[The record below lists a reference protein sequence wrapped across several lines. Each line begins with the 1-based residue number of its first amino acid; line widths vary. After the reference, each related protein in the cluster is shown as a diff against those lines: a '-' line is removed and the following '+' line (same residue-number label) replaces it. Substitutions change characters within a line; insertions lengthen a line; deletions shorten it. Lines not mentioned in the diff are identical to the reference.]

1 MDDKIVYF
9 PIFPDKEYLGSER
22 SDFVREWVERYLI
35 PAGVVTLEEE
45 KASAYL
51 VATGDSGFMKAVR
64 SNYDKEKIF
73 FGINCGTVG
82 FLLNPIT
89 EINMIPTDFSQISV
103 ISVKMMKAIF
113 QLRNGDVKDYLA
125 FNDIFCGRNIADY
138 ITFEIDGELTGFPK
152 RTVQGNGV
160 VVSTPQGSTGFILK
174 ALGSSGILPLDTNTW
189 KIGGVATGPYPND
202 LVMPQKITIC
212 VKSRKPV
219 NGYADGYAQEA
230 EDIES
235 VVIEPTA
242 NKVRVAFLKNIDF
255 EARRRDLAHKVE
267 KGERI

>member
-1 MDDKIVYF
+1 MDGKIVYF
-9 PIFPDKEYLGSER
+9 PIFPDVDDLGSER
-22 SDFVREWVERYLI
+22 SDFVREWVGKYLI
-35 PAGVVTLEEE
+35 PAGVATREEE
-45 KASAYL
+45 KANAYL

-64 SNYDKEKIF
+64 AKHDNGKIF

-89 EINMIPTDFSQISV
+89 EINMVPTDFDQIST
-103 ISVKMMKAIF
+103 ISVKMMRATF
-113 QLRNGDVKDYLA
+113 QLKSGGIKNFLA
-125 FNDIFCGRNIADY
+125 FNDVFCGRNIADY
-138 ITFEIDGELTGFPK
+138 ITFEIDGELAGFPK
-152 RTVQGNGV
+152 RIVQGNGV

-202 LVMPQKITIC
+202 LVMPQRITIHA
-212 VKSRKPV
+212 KARKPI

-235 VVIEPTA
+235 IVIEPTD
-242 NKVRVAFLKNIDF
+242 NKVSIAFLKNMDF
-255 EARRRDLAHKVE
+255 EARRRGLAQKVE
-267 KGERI
+267 KG

>member
-1 MDDKIVYF
+1 MDGKIVYF
-9 PIFPDKEYLGSER
+9 PTFPDKNELGSER
-22 SDFVREWVERYLI
+22 SDFVRQWVDKYMI
-35 PAGVVTLEEE
+35 PAGIATFDEE
-45 KASAYL
+45 KANAYL
-51 VATGDSGFMKAVR
+51 VATGDSGFMKTVR
-64 SNYDKEKIF
+64 AKYDKKKMF

-89 EINMIPTDFSQISV
+89 EINMMPTNFSQVSV
-103 ISVKMMKAIF
+103 ISVKLIKASF
-113 QLRNGDVKDYLA
+113 RLKSGQNKYFLA

-138 ITFEIDGELTGFPK
+138 ITFDISGELAGFPK
-152 RTVQGNGV
+152 RVVQGNGV
-160 VVSTPQGSTGFILK
+160 IVSTPQGSTGFILK

-230 EDIES
+230 EDIEG
-235 VVIEPTA
+235 VVIEPTESR
-242 NKVRVAFLKNIDF
+242 VDVAFLRNMDF
-255 EARRRDLAHKVE
+255 EARRRGLAQRVE
-267 KGERI
+267 KGEKA